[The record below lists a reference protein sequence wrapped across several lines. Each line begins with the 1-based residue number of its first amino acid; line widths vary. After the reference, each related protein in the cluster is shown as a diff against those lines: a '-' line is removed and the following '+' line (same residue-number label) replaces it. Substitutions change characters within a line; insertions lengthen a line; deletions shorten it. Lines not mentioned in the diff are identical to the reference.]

1 VKAEQNRSSAEL
13 AAHTAEF
20 DGPNL
25 EETLAEV
32 NQSTSMPARIW
43 PGKPY
48 PLGASYNGMGVNFAL
63 FSEGASKVELCLFD
77 TPTDSAPRETI
88 ELLEKRVH
96 VFHSFVPGIK
106 PGQLYGYRVHGPWD
120 PERGLRFNPAK
131 VLVDPYAQALANEVD
146 WSAAMFP
153 YKIGVPNADLVI
165 DDTDNAAGAPKSVVV
180 DNVFNWDNDRSPRTS
195 WRNTVI
201 YEAHVKGFTMRH
213 PEVPES
219 VRGTYA
225 GLASKA
231 AIGHFKKLGVTAVEL
246 MPVHEMID
254 DQLLVDRGLKNYWGY
269 NTLSFFAPAGRYS
282 SMGRLGEQV
291 SEFKAMVKA
300 LHAAN
305 IEVILDVV
313 YNHTAEGNHLGPSLS
328 LKGIDNRSYYRV
340 VADTPRYYMDYT
352 GCGNSLNMRHPQTLK
367 LVMDSLR
374 YWVTEMHVDGFRFD
388 LASTLAR
395 ELHDVDR
402 LSAFFDIIHQDPVL
416 STIKL
421 IAEPWDVGEGGYQV
435 GNFPDLWTEWNGRYR
450 DAVRRYW
457 KGDHAVA
464 AELGFRLTGSSD
476 LYELSGR
483 RPHASINFVIAHD
496 GFTLHDLVSYNQKH
510 NDANG
515 EQNRDGADNNDSW
528 NHGAEG
534 ETDTAEILELRE
546 RQKRNFLTTL
556 MVSQGVPMLCHGD
569 EIGRTQRGNN
579 NAYCQD
585 NELTWLD
592 WTLDERRRALF
603 EFTQRVIALRN
614 EHPVLRRRR
623 FFSGG
628 YVRGSGLKDI
638 VWFRPD
644 GQEMT
649 GDDWNN
655 PDSRALGMMLGG
667 DAIPTLDEQGEPIV
681 GDTLLVLTN
690 AYHKDLDFML
700 PAIEWGE
707 SWEVLIDT
715 RTAGQVE
722 NKVPAEAGTKYTLVS
737 RSMAVM
743 RLCER
748 ASFAGNVPVEAAK

>member
-1 VKAEQNRSSAEL
+1 
-13 AAHTAEF
+13 
-20 DGPNL
+20 
-25 EETLAEV
+25 
-32 NQSTSMPARIW
+32 
-43 PGKPY
+43 
-48 PLGASYNGMGVNFAL
+48 
-63 FSEGASKVELCLFD
+63 
-77 TPTDSAPRETI
+77 
-88 ELLEKRVH
+88 VH

-131 VLVDPYAQALANEVD
+131 VLVDPYAQAIANDVV
-146 WSAAMFP
+146 WSPAMFP
-153 YKIGVPNADLVI
+153 YKLGGPQGDLAI
-165 DDTDNAAGAPKSVVV
+165 DETDNAMGAPKSVVV
-180 DNVFNWDNDRSPRTS
+180 DNVFNWDNDRAPRTS
-195 WRNTVI
+195 WRDTII

-219 VRGTYA
+219 IRGTYA
-225 GLASKA
+225 GLASRA
-231 AIGHFKKLGVTAVEL
+231 AIAYFKKLGVTAVEI
-246 MPVHEMID
+246 MPVHEMVD
-254 DQLLVDRGLKNYWGY
+254 DQLLSDRGLKNYWGY

-282 SMGRLGEQV
+282 SMGRGGEQV
-291 SEFKAMVKA
+291 AEFKSMVKA

-313 YNHTAEGNHLGPSLS
+313 YNHTAEGNHLGPMLS

-340 VADTPRYYMDYT
+340 VGDSPRYYMDYT

-457 KGDHAVA
+457 KGDQAVA

-483 RPHASINFVIAHD
+483 RPHASINFVTAHD
-496 GFTLHDLVSYNQKH
+496 GFTLHDLVSYNSKH
-510 NDANG
+510 NEANG
-515 EQNRDGADNNDSW
+515 EQNRDGSDNNDSW
-528 NHGAEG
+528 NHGVEG
-534 ETDTAEILELRE
+534 ETENPAIIDLRE
-546 RQKRNFLTTL
+546 RQKRNFLVTL
-556 MVSQGVPMLCHGD
+556 MVSQGVPMICSGD
-569 EIGRTQRGNN
+569 EMGKTQRGNN

-585 NELTWLD
+585 NELSWLD
-592 WTLDERRRALF
+592 WSLDERRRALL

-614 EHPVLRRRR
+614 EQPVLRRRR

-644 GQEMT
+644 GQEMS
-649 GDDWNN
+649 GADWNR
-655 PDSRALGMMLGG
+655 PESHAIGMMLGG
-667 DAIPTLDEQGEPIV
+667 DAIPTLDEQGEQII

-690 AYHKDLDFML
+690 AYHEPFDFML

-715 RTAGQVE
+715 RTADQVE
-722 NKVPAEAGTKYTLVS
+722 NRLPAEAGTKYTLLE
-737 RSMAVM
+737 RSMVVM
-743 RLCER
+743 RLRER
-748 ASFAGNVPVEAAK
+748 ASYVGGPPVEAAT

>member
-1 VKAEQNRSSAEL
+1 
-13 AAHTAEF
+13 
-20 DGPNL
+20 
-25 EETLAEV
+25 
-32 NQSTSMPARIW
+32 MPARIW

-48 PLGASYNGMGVNFAL
+48 PLGASYNGVGVNFAL
-63 FSEGASKVELCLFD
+63 FSEGATKVELCLFD
-77 TPTDSAPRETI
+77 SATDSAPRETI
-88 ELLEKRVH
+88 ELMEKRVH

-131 VLVDPYAQALANEVD
+131 VLVDPYAQAIANDVV

-153 YKIGVPNADLVI
+153 YKLGGPQGDLAI
-165 DDTDNAAGAPKSVVV
+165 DETDNATGAPKSVVV
-180 DNVFNWDNDRSPRTS
+180 DNVFNWDNDRAPRTS
-195 WRNTVI
+195 WRDTII

-219 VRGTYA
+219 IRGTYA
-225 GLASKA
+225 GLASRA
-231 AIGHFKKLGVTAVEL
+231 AIAYFKKLGVTAVEI
-246 MPVHEMID
+246 MPVHEMVD
-254 DQLLVDRGLKNYWGY
+254 DQLLSDRGLKNYWGY

-282 SMGRLGEQV
+282 SMGRGGEQV
-291 SEFKAMVKA
+291 AEFKSMVKA

-313 YNHTAEGNHLGPSLS
+313 YNHTAEGNHLGPMLS

-340 VADTPRYYMDYT
+340 VGDSPRYYMDYT

-457 KGDHAVA
+457 KGDQAVA

-483 RPHASINFVIAHD
+483 RPHASINFVTAHD
-496 GFTLHDLVSYNQKH
+496 GFTLHDLVSYNSKH
-510 NDANG
+510 NEANG
-515 EQNRDGADNNDSW
+515 EQNRDGSDNNDSW
-528 NHGAEG
+528 NHGVEG
-534 ETDTAEILELRE
+534 ETENPAIIDLRE
-546 RQKRNFLTTL
+546 RQKRNFLVTL
-556 MVSQGVPMLCHGD
+556 MVSQGVPMICSGD
-569 EIGRTQRGNN
+569 EMGKTQRGNN

-585 NELTWLD
+585 NELSWLD
-592 WTLDERRRALF
+592 WSLDERRRALL

-614 EHPVLRRRR
+614 EQPVLRRRR

-644 GQEMT
+644 GQEMS
-649 GDDWNN
+649 GADWNR
-655 PDSRALGMMLGG
+655 PESHAIGMMLGG
-667 DAIPTLDEQGEPIV
+667 DAIPTLDEQGEQII

-690 AYHKDLDFML
+690 AYHEPFDFML

-715 RTAGQVE
+715 RTADQVE
-722 NKVPAEAGTKYTLVS
+722 NRLPAEAGTKYTLLE
-737 RSMAVM
+737 RSMVVM
-743 RLCER
+743 RLRER
-748 ASFAGNVPVEAAK
+748 ASYVGGPPVEAAT

>member
-1 VKAEQNRSSAEL
+1 
-13 AAHTAEF
+13 
-20 DGPNL
+20 
-25 EETLAEV
+25 
-32 NQSTSMPARIW
+32 MPARIW

-48 PLGASYNGMGVNFAL
+48 PLGASYNGVGVNFAL
-63 FSEGASKVELCLFD
+63 FSEGATKVELCLFD
-77 TPTDSAPRETI
+77 SATDSAPRETI
-88 ELLEKRVH
+88 ELMEKRVH

-131 VLVDPYAQALANEVD
+131 VLVDPYAQAIANDVV

-153 YKIGVPNADLVI
+153 YKLGGPQGDLAI
-165 DDTDNAAGAPKSVVV
+165 DETDNAMGAPKSVVV
-180 DNVFNWDNDRSPRTS
+180 DNVFNWDNDRAPRTS
-195 WRNTVI
+195 WRDTII

-219 VRGTYA
+219 IRGTYA
-225 GLASKA
+225 GLASRA
-231 AIGHFKKLGVTAVEL
+231 AIAYFKKLGVTAVEI
-246 MPVHEMID
+246 MPVHEMVD
-254 DQLLVDRGLKNYWGY
+254 DQLLSDRGLKNYWGY

-282 SMGRLGEQV
+282 SMGRGGEQV
-291 SEFKAMVKA
+291 AEFKSMVKA

-313 YNHTAEGNHLGPSLS
+313 YNHTAEGNHLGPMLS

-340 VADTPRYYMDYT
+340 VGDSPRYYMDYT

-457 KGDHAVA
+457 KGDQAVA

-483 RPHASINFVIAHD
+483 RPHASINFVTAHD
-496 GFTLHDLVSYNQKH
+496 GFTLHDLVSYNSKH
-510 NDANG
+510 NEANG
-515 EQNRDGADNNDSW
+515 EQNRDGSDNNDSW
-528 NHGAEG
+528 NHGVEG
-534 ETDTAEILELRE
+534 ETENPAIIDLRE
-546 RQKRNFLTTL
+546 RQKRNFLVTL
-556 MVSQGVPMLCHGD
+556 MVSQGVPMICSGD
-569 EIGRTQRGNN
+569 EMGKTQRGNN

-585 NELTWLD
+585 NELSWLD
-592 WTLDERRRALF
+592 WSLDERRRALL

-614 EHPVLRRRR
+614 EQPVLRRRR

-644 GQEMT
+644 GQEMS
-649 GDDWNN
+649 GADWNR
-655 PDSRALGMMLGG
+655 PESHAIGMMLGG
-667 DAIPTLDEQGEPIV
+667 DAIPTLDEQGEQII

-690 AYHKDLDFML
+690 AYHEPFDFML

-715 RTAGQVE
+715 RTADQVE
-722 NKVPAEAGTKYTLVS
+722 NRLPAEAGTKYTLLE
-737 RSMAVM
+737 RSMVVM
-743 RLCER
+743 RLRER
-748 ASFAGNVPVEAAK
+748 ASYVGGPPVEAAT

>member
-1 VKAEQNRSSAEL
+1 MA
-13 AAHTAEF
+13 
-20 DGPNL
+20 
-25 EETLAEV
+25 
-32 NQSTSMPARIW
+32 ARIW

-48 PLGASYNGMGVNFAL
+48 PLGASYNGVGVNFAL
-63 FSEGASKVELCLFD
+63 FSEGATKVELCLFD
-77 TPTDSAPRETI
+77 SPTDSAPRETI
-88 ELLEKRVH
+88 ELMEKRVH
-96 VFHSFVPGIK
+96 VFHSFVPGLK

-131 VLVDPYAQALANEVD
+131 VLVDPYAQAVANDVV
-146 WSAAMFP
+146 WSPAMFP
-153 YKIGVPNADLVI
+153 YKLGSPEGDLAI
-165 DDTDNAAGAPKSVVV
+165 DETDNAMGAPKSVVV
-180 DNVFNWDNDRSPRTS
+180 DNVFNWDNDRAPRTS
-195 WRNTVI
+195 WRNTII

-213 PEVPES
+213 PEVPENI
-219 VRGTYA
+219 RGTYA
-225 GLASKA
+225 GLASRA
-231 AIGHFKKLGVTAVEL
+231 AIAYFKKLGVTAVEV
-246 MPVHEMID
+246 MPVHEMVD
-254 DQLLVDRGLKNYWGY
+254 DQLLIDRGLKNYWGY

-282 SMGRLGEQV
+282 SMGRTGEQV
-291 SEFKAMVKA
+291 AEFKSMVKA

-313 YNHTAEGNHLGPSLS
+313 YNHTAEGNHLGPMLS

-340 VADTPRYYMDYT
+340 VGDSPRYYMDYT

-416 STIKL
+416 STTKL

-457 KGDHAVA
+457 KGDQAVA

-476 LYELSGR
+476 LYEVSGR
-483 RPHASINFVIAHD
+483 RPHASINFVTAHD
-496 GFTLHDLVSYNQKH
+496 GFTLHDLVSYNNKH
-510 NDANG
+510 NEANG
-515 EQNRDGADNNDSW
+515 EQNRDGSDNNDSW
-528 NHGAEG
+528 NHGVEG
-534 ETDTAEILELRE
+534 ETDDPAILELRE

-556 MVSQGVPMLCHGD
+556 MVSQGVPMICSGD
-569 EIGRTQRGNN
+569 EMGKTQGGNN

-585 NELTWLD
+585 NELSWLD
-592 WTLDERRRALF
+592 WSLDERRRALL
-603 EFTQRVIALRN
+603 EFTQRIIALRN
-614 EHPVLRRRR
+614 EQPVLRRRR

-644 GQEMT
+644 GQELT
-649 GDDWNN
+649 GEDWNR
-655 PDSRALGMMLGG
+655 PQARSIGMLLGG
-667 DAIPTLDEQGEPIV
+667 DAIPTLDEQGEQII

-690 AYHKDLDFML
+690 AYHEPLDFVL

-715 RTAGQVE
+715 RTADQVE
-722 NKVPAEAGTKYTLVS
+722 NRLPAEAGTKYTLLE
-737 RSMAVM
+737 RSMVVM
-743 RLCER
+743 RLRER
-748 ASFAGNVPVEAAK
+748 ASYVGGPPVEAAT